1 MMNVAVFIGALGKC
15 TPDTPAQ
22 TVIFGTI
29 GGFGVGGVLVPA
41 ATIAITVTPD
51 AFIATTVALS
61 LAIRVIGGSIGY
73 SIYYNVFAEKLA
85 AKLPAYVAQFAIEAG
100 LPITSVKEFVT
111 IILVEGGV
119 GLQNVAG
126 VTPAVVE
133 AATMASRW
141 AYGDSLKYVWYTSIA
156 FGALS
161 CVACCFLGNVRPYLT
176 HRVAVELK
184 Q

>member
-1 MMNVAVFIGALGKC
+1 MMNLAVFIGALGKC

-73 SIYYNVFAEKLA
+73 SI
-85 AKLPAYVAQFAIEAG
+85 
-100 LPITSVKEFVT
+100 TSVKEFVT
-111 IILVEGGV
+111 IVLVEGGV

-126 VTPAVVE
+126 VTPAVIE

-141 AYGDSLKYVWYTSIA
+141 AYGDSLQYVWYTSIA